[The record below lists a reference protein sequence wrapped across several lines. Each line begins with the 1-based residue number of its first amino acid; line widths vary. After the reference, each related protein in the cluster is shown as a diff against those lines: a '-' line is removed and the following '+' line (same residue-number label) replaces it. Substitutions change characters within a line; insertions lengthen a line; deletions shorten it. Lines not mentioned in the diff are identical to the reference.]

1 MYNKLKT
8 IPTSRDGKMAYGILA
23 ALIAR
28 ASINSGINLYPTD
41 TDGALIAF
49 LTAGFMLF
57 TVGLALVRFNTE
69 RPLFEP
75 IAVKKG
81 R

>member
-1 MYNKLKT
+1 MNYERIKN
-8 IPTSRDGKMAYGILA
+8 IPTSRDGKMAYGIVA

-28 ASINSGINLYPTD
+28 SMLNAAMETFPENH
-41 TDGALIAF
+41 DGALIGF
-49 LTAGFMLF
+49 LMAGFM
-57 TVGLALVRFNTE
+57 TCTAILAIVRYDTG

-75 IAVKKG
+75 LK